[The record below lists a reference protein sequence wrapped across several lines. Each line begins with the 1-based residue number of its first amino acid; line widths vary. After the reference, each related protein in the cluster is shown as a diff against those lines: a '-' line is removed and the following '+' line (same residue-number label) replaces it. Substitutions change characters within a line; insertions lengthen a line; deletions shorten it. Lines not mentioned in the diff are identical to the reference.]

1 MPEEL
6 REAIEKV
13 NQAAHAKGKK
23 SGMFCTSGAQAREF
37 ADQGFDMVS
46 CHSTG
51 TCFKLIASTDQH
63 HNGCGSSAKLRRE

>member
-6 REAIEKV
+6 RTAIEKI
-13 NQAAHAKGKK
+13 NKAAHAKGKK

-46 CHSTG
+46 LPPSVANQAKC
-51 TCFKLIASTDQH
+51 LDR
-63 HNGCGSSAKLRRE
+63 SA